1 LEAKRKNDDFESVRN
16 QKETDTIII
25 GIKDEISKYND
36 EIFKEAETSV
46 SLVVA
51 VLALVVSIV
60 K

>member
-1 LEAKRKNDDFESVRN
+1 MEAKRKNDDFESVRN